1 MRILYVTQYFP
12 PEMGAPQARIPE
24 LMRQMI
30 GLGHQVTILTAM
42 PNYPHGRVFAGYRW
56 RLVARENVDGMK
68 VVRTWIYPTIS
79 LNFMKRTLSAMSFTV
94 SSGTLGPWFLPP
106 QDVVLVESP
115 PLFLALT
122 AVFLGRI
129 LRCPYVAVVADLWP
143 EVAIETGMLTSPF
156 AIRIANWLER
166 VLYEHALA
174 VITQTPGQVDDIAR
188 RFPGVRVAVVSGG
201 VDCSKFSPDFRDESV
216 RRTFG
221 VEGRIGVMFS
231 GLHGFAQGLD
241 AVLDAADRL
250 RQRPEIR
257 FVMIGNGAVKEHL
270 MRRAADMRLP
280 NVAFFDPVPR
290 ERMPAIAAS
299 MDIALAPLRKGV
311 PRATIPTKIYEAM
324 ASGLPVVVA
333 GDGESHALVRD
344 GGVGLAV
351 PAEAGPEMASAI
363 GRLADDPKLRAE
375 LGAQARRVACAR
387 FDRGAIATG
396 LHSLLDAL
404 VPSSGRRHASAPR

>member
-30 GLGHQVTILTAM
+30 GLGHHVTILTAM
-42 PNYPHGRVFAGYRW
+42 PNYPQGRVFAGYRW
-56 RLVARENVDGMK
+56 RLVARENMEGMK

-79 LNFMKRTLSAMSFTV
+79 LTFLKRALSALSFTV
-94 SSGTLGPWFLPP
+94 SSGAFGPWLLPA
-106 QDVVLVESP
+106 QDVILVESP

-122 AVFLGRI
+122 AVSLSRI

-143 EVAIETGMLTSPF
+143 EVAIETGMITNPL
-156 AIRIANWLER
+156 AIRIAHWLER
-166 VLYEHALA
+166 VLYKRAVA
-174 VITQTPGQVDDIAR
+174 VITQTPGQVDDISA

-201 VDCSKFSPDFRDESV
+201 VDSSKFSPDLRDEAV
-216 RRTFG
+216 RREFG
-221 VEGRIGVMFS
+221 VDGRIGVMFS

-250 RQRPEIR
+250 RMRPEIR
-257 FVMIGNGAVKEHL
+257 FVMIGNGPVKEHL

-280 NVAFFDPVPR
+280 NVTFFDPVPR
-290 ERMPAIAAS
+290 QRMPAIAAS

-351 PAEAGPEMASAI
+351 PAEAGPELASTI
-363 GRLADDPKLRAE
+363 GRLAGDPKMRADF
-375 LGAQARRVACAR
+375 GAKARRLACSR
-387 FDRGAIATG
+387 FDRGSIAAG
-396 LHSLLDAL
+396 LHQLLDEL
-404 VPSSGRRHASAPR
+404 VPSSRRRHAAPRQ